1 LDTIR
6 RTRMTASEPLDSL
19 KEMIRE
25 AIAKLF
31 PSIDVDLEEVKD
43 EVWTD
48 LSRIYY
54 KYEDEAQKRA
64 FREVMREIAEKM
76 QGDRWET
83 VYKKIY
89 REEQKDKNHTLD

>member
-1 LDTIR
+1 MYHR
-6 RTRMTASEPLDSL
+6 WTRMTTSEPLESF
-19 KEMIRE
+19 KEIIRE
-25 AIAKLF
+25 AIEKIF
-31 PSIDVDLEEVKD
+31 PSSEVALDEIKD

-64 FREVMREIAEKM
+64 FREVMKEIAEKM
-76 QGDRWET
+76 QDDKWQT

-89 REEQKDKNHTLD
+89 REEQKEKNNVLG

>member
-1 LDTIR
+1 
-6 RTRMTASEPLDSL
+6 MTASEPLESL
-19 KEMIRE
+19 KVIIRE
-25 AIAKLF
+25 AIEKIF
-31 PSIDVDLEEVKD
+31 PTLDVSLDEIKD

-64 FREVMREIAEKM
+64 FREVMKEIAEKM
-76 QGDRWET
+76 QDDKWET

-89 REEQKDKNHTLD
+89 REEQKDKNNVHG

>member
-1 LDTIR
+1 
-6 RTRMTASEPLDSL
+6 MTASEPLDSL

-25 AIAKLF
+25 AIAKIF
-31 PSIDVDLEEVKD
+31 PSIDVDLEEIKD

-54 KYEDEAQKRA
+54 KYEDEGQKRA

-76 QGDRWET
+76 QDDRWET

-89 REEQKDKNHTLD
+89 REERKDKNHTLD

>member
-1 LDTIR
+1 
-6 RTRMTASEPLDSL
+6 MTASEPLENL

-25 AIAKLF
+25 AIEKIF
-31 PSIDVDLEEVKD
+31 PSSDVALEEIKD

-64 FREVMREIAEKM
+64 FREVMKEIAEKM
-76 QGDRWET
+76 REDKWET

-89 REEQKDKNHTLD
+89 REEQKEKNNTFG

>member
-1 LDTIR
+1 
-6 RTRMTASEPLDSL
+6 MTASEPLDSF

-25 AIAKLF
+25 AIEKIY
-31 PSIDVDLEEVKD
+31 PSSDVPLDEIKD

-64 FREVMREIAEKM
+64 FREVMKEIAEKM

-89 REEQKDKNHTLD
+89 REEQKEKNNVLG